1 MRFLLRI
8 LLMTMMSCILI
19 SGCNL
24 SEKLVTRQLLKK
36 MIGSTVVI
44 PEKVTCIQ
52 EGNAFPMPEDLRT
65 MPKLIVFVDSTECSK
80 CRIDKLIHYSEL
92 FTLSEETDAFKVM
105 ILLSTPKQEYS
116 EIYEH
121 LLYSESRYPI
131 YMDDDHAFRRIN
143 PSIPDKLTFHT
154 VTVNENNEIILV
166 GDPVYNEIIM
176 DLFNKSL
183 GI

>member
-1 MRFLLRI
+1 MRPLLRI
-8 LLMTMMSCILI
+8 LLMTLLCTLV

-24 SEKLVTRQLLKK
+24 SEKHTTRKLLKK
-36 MIGSTVVI
+36 MIGSTVVL

-52 EGNAFPMPEDLRT
+52 GGDSFQMPEDLRT

-131 YMDDDHAFRRIN
+131 YMDDDNAFRRIN

-176 DLFNKSL
+176 DLFNKTL

>member
-1 MRFLLRI
+1 
-8 LLMTMMSCILI
+8 
-19 SGCNL
+19 
-24 SEKLVTRQLLKK
+24 
-36 MIGSTVVI
+36 
-44 PEKVTCIQ
+44 
-52 EGNAFPMPEDLRT
+52 

-105 ILLSTPKQEYS
+105 ILLSTPKSEYR

-131 YMDDDHAFRRIN
+131 YMDDDNAFRRIN

-166 GDPVYNEIIM
+166 GDPVYNEKIM
-176 DLFNKSL
+176 DLFNKTL